1 MVVLRI
7 FFCPKMRVFAVIPAY
22 NEAKRIASVVEH
34 TCKFVDTVIVAD
46 DGSSDA
52 TAVVAEQAGA
62 VVVRHAQNCGAGAAT
77 MTGIDAARSMGAEVI
92 VTLDADEQH
101 DPRDIPSL
109 LEPVVTG
116 RADIVF
122 ANRFGQKNHIP
133 FIRRF
138 FNAVGNLVTFATTG
152 RWVNDSQCGFKVF
165 GPRAVREVMIRMS
178 GYEFCTE
185 LVRETVQHQWRVAEV
200 PIKVLYS
207 QYTLAKGQS
216 FANGVKTALRIL
228 LRSFLR

>member
-1 MVVLRI
+1 MKI
-7 FFCPKMRVFAVIPAY
+7 IAVIPAY
-22 NEAKRIASVVEH
+22 NESGRIRSVVEG
-34 TCKFVDTVIVAD
+34 TSKFVWRVIVVD
-46 DGSSDA
+46 DGSSDD
-52 TAVVAEQAGA
+52 TAAVAERAGA
-62 VVVRHAQNCGAGAAT
+62 IVLRHAQNCGAGAAT
-77 MTGIDAARSMGAEVI
+77 MTGIEAARSLAAEAI

-101 DPRDIPSL
+101 DPTDIPAL
-109 LEPVVTG
+109 LKPVQQD

-122 ANRFGQKNHIP
+122 ANRFGRRNRIP

-138 FNAVGNLVTFATTG
+138 FNAAGNLVTFAATG
-152 RWVNDSQCGFKVF
+152 RWVQDSQCGFKVL
-165 GPRAVREVMIRMS
+165 GPRAVAEVQIRMS

-185 LVRETVQHQWRVAEV
+185 LVRESVQRRWRTAEV

-216 FANGVKTALRIL
+216 FANGVRTALKIL

>member
-1 MVVLRI
+1 
-7 FFCPKMRVFAVIPAY
+7 MRVIAVIPAY
-22 NEAKRIASVVEH
+22 NEANRIAGVVERTQQFVGSVV
-34 TCKFVDTVIVAD
+34 VVN
-46 DGSSDA
+46 DGSSDT
-52 TAVVAEQAGA
+52 TADIARRAGA
-62 VVVRHAQNCGAGAAT
+62 TVVSHPQNCGAGAAT
-77 MTGIDAARSMGAEVI
+77 MTGIDAARALHADVI

-101 DPRDIPSL
+101 DPCDIPSL
-109 LEPVVTG
+109 LQPILGAT
-116 RADIVF
+116 ADIVF
-122 ANRFGQKNHIP
+122 ANRFGQKNRIP

-152 RWVNDSQCGFKVF
+152 KWVNDSQCGFKVF
-165 GPRAVREVMIRMS
+165 GPRAVSEVSLRMS

-185 LVRETVQHQWRVAEV
+185 LVREAVQHKWRIAEV

-216 FANGVKTALRIL
+216 FANGVKTAFRIL